1 MKKPEETEEMQAQEI
16 SLKVAMAEIAWQAFS
31 FHYQQFNAKDA
42 DDNDDLNIKYDHSV
56 RMLEYM
62 REYRS
67 LKGV

>member
-16 SLKVAMAEIAWQAFS
+16 SRKVAWQAFS